1 MAGFTQETATARLAR
16 LLTMVPWLV
25 NRQGI
30 DLQEAA
36 DDLGV
41 SVEQLEADLNLLFLC
56 GYGQM
61 PDELIEA
68 DWEEGRVFVGNA
80 DTIARPLRL
89 GVDEAV
95 TLVVGLR
102 ALREV
107 PGLGERDAVERA
119 LAKLEDAAGAAA
131 APARRVRAEVADGAL
146 ARAAGPGPAGDRRP
160 PSGAPALPRAR
171 PRRDHRARRRPDA
184 GRRHGRPLVPRG
196 VVPPRRGHPDVP
208 IDRVEELTVLDV
220 DGTPPAQAR
229 ERDLSEGTF
238 RPAPDDLVVTLRL
251 LPGATWVADYYPVES
266 AEQVPAAEGGGLLVR
281 MRTADTAWLHRLVW
295 RLGGGGEGARPA
307 RGGRRGARGRRVGAH
322 GLPDDRRR
330 GLTRAA
336 VVGVGAALGRA
347 AARVGRLPRACA
359 GRRVWGSTKGLGREV
374 QRASELVAEL
384 EAAPTSCATS
394 SPTRQ
399 RSPSHL
405 TGCGRSIGSNGPRR
419 RLLGTPVAPTGCRRG
434 RAYTDARPR
443 TTRHRRHTTS
453 QEMDP
458 MARIGPTEIII
469 VAVLIIVIFGW
480 KKLPDAARS
489 LGRSARV
496 FKSEVDEM
504 KENEASKSEASTT
517 TGRSEPIEPAAP
529 VDRSVPTVPTSDGSA
544 VHENST
550 RTDNQSGPV
559 A

>member
-30 DLQEAA
+30 DLQQAA

-107 PGLGERDAVERA
+107 PGLGERDAVDRA

-131 APARRVRAEVADGAL
+131 APARRVRAEVADGASPEL
-146 ARAAGPGPAGDRRP
+146 LG
-160 PSGAPALPRAR
+160 RAR
-171 PRRDHRARRRPDA
+171 QAIADHRRVHLRY
-184 GRRHGRPLVPRG
+184 LVPGRDETTERDVDPMR
-196 VVPPRRGHPDVP
+196 VVGMDGRWYLEGWCHRAEDTRMFR
-208 IDRVEELTVLDV
+208 IDRVEELTVLDL
-220 DGTPPAQAR
+220 DGTPPAEAR

-266 AEQVPAAEGGGLLVR
+266 LEDVPAAEGGGLRVR
-281 MRTADTAWLHRLVW
+281 MRTADTAWLRRLVW
-295 RLGGGGEGARPA
+295 RLGGRGIVLDPPEVVAEVRDGAAAALTAYPETA
-307 RGGRRGARGRRVGAH
+307 E
-322 GLPDDRRR
+322 
-330 GLTRAA
+330 GLTVLPWWGWVLLW
-336 VVGVGAALGRA
+336 VVLL
-347 AARVGRLPRACA
+347 ARVGGVPRVA
-359 GRRVWGSTKGLGREV
+359 GVAGVGEHRGPSAARCSA
-374 QRASELVAEL
+374 RASSWPSSSNG
-384 EAAPTSCATS
+384 PTSCATS
-394 SPTRQ
+394 SRRRP

-405 TGCGRSIGSNGPRR
+405 TGCARSIGSSGPRPR
-419 RLLGTPVAPTGCRRG
+419 PPGTHAVPTGCRHG
-434 RAYTDARPR
+434 HAYTDARPSHDTPQTSHDITGDGPHGQDR
-443 TTRHRRHTTS
+443 THRDHHRRGADHRDLRL
-453 QEMDP
+453 E
-458 MARIGPTEIII
+458 
-469 VAVLIIVIFGW
+469 
-480 KKLPDAARS
+480 
-489 LGRSARV
+489 
-496 FKSEVDEM
+496 
-504 KENEASKSEASTT
+504 EAS
-517 TGRSEPIEPAAP
+517 
-529 VDRSVPTVPTSDGSA
+529 
-544 VHENST
+544 
-550 RTDNQSGPV
+550 
-559 A
+559 

>member
-1 MAGFTQETATARLAR
+1 
-16 LLTMVPWLV
+16 MVPWLV

-30 DLQEAA
+30 DLQQAA

-56 GYGQM
+56 GYGQL

-107 PGLGERDAVERA
+107 PGLGDRDAVERA

-131 APARRVRAEVADGAL
+131 APARRVRAEVADGASPELL
-146 ARAAGPGPAGDRRP
+146 ALAQQAIA
-160 PSGAPALPRAR
+160 
-171 PRRDHRARRRPDA
+171 DHRRVHLRY
-184 GRRHGRPLVPRG
+184 LVPARDEATERDVDPMR
-196 VVPPRRGHPDVP
+196 VVGMDGSWYLEGWCHRAEDTRMFRM
-208 IDRVEELTVLDV
+208 DRVEELIVLDV
-220 DGTPPAQAR
+220 DGTPPAGAR

-266 AEQVPAAEGGGLLVR
+266 AQDVPAAEGGGLLVR
-281 MRTADTAWLHRLVW
+281 MRTADTAWLRRLVW
-295 RLGGGGEGARPA
+295 RLGGRGTVLDPPEVVAEVRDGCWCRPGGL
-307 RGGRRGARGRRVGAH
+307 RGIRE
-322 GLPDDRRR
+322 R
-330 GLTRAA
+330 GLTPCCR
-336 VVGVGAALGRA
+336 GGGGCWSGPGCCSGRRSSSGGGPGCCGAAPPCWRARCSGRA
-347 AARVGRLPRACA
+347 SSWPSSRG
-359 GRRVWGSTKGLGREV
+359 
-374 QRASELVAEL
+374 
-384 EAAPTSCATS
+384 APTSCVTS
-394 SPTRQ
+394 SSPGQ
-399 RSPSHL
+399 RSPSRF
-405 TGCGRSIGSNGPRR
+405 TGCGRSIGGSGPRPR
-419 RLLGTPVAPTGCRRG
+419 RPAAHAEPTGSRRG

-443 TTRHRRHTTS
+443 RAGRARFTTS

-458 MARIGPTEIII
+458 MGRIGPTEIII

-504 KENEASKSEASTT
+504 KKDNDTTKSEASTT
-517 TGRSEPIEPAAP
+517 TVRSEPIEPAAP
-529 VDRSVPTVPTSDGSA
+529 VTPVDRTVPTTEGNA
-544 VHENST
+544 VHENAP
-550 RTDNQSGPV
+550 RTDNQPGPV